1 MAETEADKAV
11 KSLLNAKKK
20 AEKAGLTVKV
30 TYVRP
35 LEDGSIGETVLPTQ
49 EKE

>member
-1 MAETEADKAV
+1 MADTEADKAV
-11 KSLLNAKKK
+11 KSLVNAKHK
-20 AEKAGLTVKV
+20 AEKAGLIVKI

-49 EKE
+49 END